1 MEIIDFFR
9 KALEQKASDLFC
21 IAGLPLTYKV
31 GSQQFREGE
40 RMMPDD
46 TEAFINELYV
56 LASNRPKTRLIET
69 GEDDFSFS
77 IAGMSRFR
85 VNVYRQRDS
94 LAAVIRII
102 TFTLPKP
109 EEIGIPSQVMDL
121 AAFTRGL
128 VLVTGPAGSGKS
140 TTQACMIDQINQT
153 RSGHIITLED
163 PIEYLH
169 RHSKSIVSQRE
180 VGVDTTGYIPA
191 LRAALRQAPD
201 VILLGE
207 MRDHETIQVAMTA
220 AETGHLVIST
230 LHTTGAANTVDRI
243 IDAFPPNQQGQIRI
257 QLSMTLRAVVSQ
269 QLVPGVDGAVLPA
282 FEIMRVNTAISN
294 LIREA
299 KIQQIDA
306 VIQAS
311 AAEGMQTM
319 DGTLLKLYRA
329 GKITK
334 ETALHHGIN
343 REQLQKRLER
353 GI

>member
-1 MEIIDFFR
+1 MQIIDFFH

-31 GSQQFREGE
+31 GNQQFREGE

-56 LASNRPKTRLIET
+56 LASNRPRTRLDET

-77 IAGMSRFR
+77 IPGMSRFR

-121 AAFTRGL
+121 ASFTRGL

-269 QLVPGVDGAVLPA
+269 QLVPGVDGSVLPA
-282 FEIMRVNTAISN
+282 FEVMRVNTAISN

-306 VIQAS
+306 VIQSS

-319 DGTLLKLYRA
+319 DGTLLKLYHA

-334 ETALHHGIN
+334 ETALHYGIN
-343 REQLQKRLER
+343 REQLQKRLDR
-353 GI
+353 SL